1 MTNEEMQRLTEVEQ
15 RSKTNTHA
23 IAELKEE
30 LKEVQNEQ
38 KAIYEINANIKLMAQ
53 SVASVK
59 EDVSDMKEDISN
71 TNKEV
76 KDDIGK
82 VKERISNIE
91 NKPDKDVANAFRKY
105 RDTIIAL
112 IVTGVAAFVLG
123 QVCPMIFG

>member
-1 MTNEEMQRLTEVEQ
+1 MTNEEIKRLAEVEQ
-15 RSKTNTHA
+15 RSKSNTHA
-23 IAELKEE
+23 IEE
-30 LKEVQNEQ
+30 LKESIKEVRSEQ

-82 VKERISNIE
+82 VKERISAIE
-91 NKPDKDVANAFRKY
+91 SKPDKDTASTYRKY
-105 RDTIIAL
+105 KDTIIAM
-112 IVTGVAAFVLG
+112 IVTGVAAYVLG
-123 QVCPMIFG
+123 QIYPFIFH